1 MNKLI
6 KIYQLAQEW
15 LRVHLGSR
23 ITPVF
28 LVMLGLTFVLW
39 YASKLQ
45 YTYTAK
51 VPVYVSI
58 GDERH
63 RVECVVEGEP
73 SSSLCDADVVIAV
86 GVCRAVCAPRGR
98 LLVLSRVSEPSEVLS
113 VVEGGAAQL
122 LALPVDPRRLRLKLL
137 NIAPR

>member
-58 GDERH
+58 GDDRH
-63 RVECVVEGEP
+63 RVECVVEGTGHNIV
-73 SSSLCDADVVIAV
+73 SARYFHHKKVKFKYSDVELI
-86 GVCRAVCAPRGR
+86 P
-98 LLVLSRVSEPSEVLS
+98 
-113 VVEGGAAQL
+113 VEGLNNTYRVLPESL
-122 LALPVDPRRLRLKLL
+122 LKAITGHFSDLRIVSVDNYPFVELD
-137 NIAPR
+137 